1 MKRFQ
6 QSWNRQQTKQGLF
19 GAHVDKDR
27 NKYRPIPVLLPC
39 LFKFIKRLK
48 LLQTLLRL
56 IKYFT
61 LDFSLYFLNNNFLN

>member
-6 QSWNRQQTKQGLF
+6 QSWKRQQTKQGLF

-39 LFKFIKRLK
+39 LLKFYQETKTSTNITVVNKIL
-48 LLQTLLRL
+48 
-56 IKYFT
+56 
-61 LDFSLYFLNNNFLN
+61 